1 VVTVTRINW
10 RRIEKAAA
18 AQIVSAV
25 RAVRAQ
31 HPGEH
36 VYGAIFFGFYGDGET
51 IAWPGVAV
59 GTVESLAEVLA
70 QYEANGFQREG
81 LDADL
86 RWSGPD
92 LTHTIDPSS
101 AEQALAEVV
110 QSVASRSG
118 DFDEWERVYERF
130 LLCFPAAAQRAR
142 KKLFATKMV
151 DEEFLAIAFDEGGD
165 LVPLSLT
172 GAQLARH
179 FSQYGSNEAERA
191 RLAAL
196 PVRQRVIELLPEA
209 VTPTHKGLLI
219 GEHSGLLVDCGA
231 AAVPALA
238 SVVRGEVLPA
248 GDWRAAK
255 LLAQINIDTPEAIG
269 ALDELMRRVSAGNPS
284 RAWAARALARLGHSD
299 LILARVS
306 ELPTELVVTGLAGPL
321 RASRDD
327 GAHRPL
333 DYAPLELAL
342 REHPHLESELEKE
355 LTPGSAFCALDRD
368 EIPIARAALDS
379 PWPVIRTH
387 ARITLED
394 AGVKL

>member
-1 VVTVTRINW
+1 MTRINW
-10 RRIEKAAA
+10 RKIEKAAA
-18 AQIVSAV
+18 AQIVAAV
-25 RAVRAQ
+25 RAVREQ
-31 HPGEH
+31 HPDEH
-36 VYGAIFFGFYGDGET
+36 VYGAVIYGFYGDGET

-59 GTVESLAEVLA
+59 GTDESLAKVLA
-70 QYEANGFQREG
+70 RYEANGYEREG

-92 LTHTIDPSS
+92 LTHNIDPSS
-101 AEQALAEVV
+101 AEHALAEAVHT
-110 QSVASRSG
+110 AAARSG
-118 DFDEWERVYERF
+118 AFDEWESAYERF
-130 LLCFPAAAQRAR
+130 LLCFPAAALRAR
-142 KKLFATKMV
+142 KMLLAKKV
-151 DEEFLAIAFDEGGD
+151 VEEEFLAIAFDEGGD

-179 FSQYGSNEAERA
+179 FPQYGSDDTERA

-219 GEHSGLLVDCGA
+219 GEHSGLLVACGVA
-231 AAVPALA
+231 SVPALA

-248 GDWRAAK
+248 GAAAAAR
-255 LLAQINIDTPEAIG
+255 LLARINIDTPEVID
-269 ALDELMRRVSAGNPS
+269 ALDELMRRTSADNTA
-284 RAWAARALARLGHSD
+284 RAWAARALARLGRSD

-306 ELPTELVVTGLAGPL
+306 ELPAEFVVTGLANPF

-333 DYAPLELAL
+333 DYAPLEAAL
-342 REHPHLESELEKE
+342 RENPHLESELEKE
-355 LTPGSAFCALDRD
+355 LSPGSAFCALDRD
-368 EIPIARAALDS
+368 EIPIARAALES
-379 PWPVIRTH
+379 PWQVIRTH
-387 ARITLED
+387 ARVTLED